1 MTDQTLIDIGMKAVV
16 TAMEVAAPALLAA
29 LFMGLFVSIL
39 QAATQIQEQTLSFIP
54 KIVAMAATMVI
65 FGPWILQ
72 KMLAFTTNL
81 FQGIPGITE

>member
-1 MTDQTLIDIGMKAVV
+1 MTEQTIIDIGMRAVV

-54 KIVAMAATMVI
+54 KVVAMAATLVI

-72 KMLAFTTNL
+72 KMMSFTTNL
-81 FQGIPGITE
+81 FRGIPGITE